1 MEYAATRRRR
11 GVKWLAAPALALTT
25 IVFLVHTL
33 WVKDL
38 ARRTLESRVGGDLQ
52 IAQLDYRLWLGEA
65 RATGVTWT
73 SADDAISVR
82 VAELFVDLSWTEP
95 TSIVV
100 REPEAR
106 IRETATAPVPAP
118 VNVAFEI
125 PAWLLESKTR
135 ATDGRL

>member
-1 MEYAATRRRR
+1 M
-11 GVKWLAAPALALTT
+11 KWLAAPALALTT

-82 VAELFVDLSWTEP
+82 VAELFVDLSWTGRVCAP
-95 TSIVV
+95 K
-100 REPEAR
+100 RRRLDPESG
-106 IRETATAPVPAP
+106 PPNPALSG
-118 VNVAFEI
+118 VMGYVEG
-125 PAWLLESKTR
+125 K
-135 ATDGRL
+135 